1 MCGFLGWIG
10 NSGIDKNEFIKIG
23 FTMKHRGPD
32 DCGFLLKENFG
43 LGFRRLSILDLS
55 ENGHQPM
62 SILNESKHIV
72 FNGEIYN
79 ESEIRKGLEK
89 DNIEFKGNSDTEVLL
104 HFLSG
109 KGENALPHLNGMF
122 SFCFI
127 DENSGRFLIARD
139 RLGVKP
145 LFYSIWNGVLYFASE
160 LPTLMKFGLPNE
172 INLNA
177 LNKYVR
183 FGNIASPETIY
194 KNIFKLEA
202 GSFISGHITKPV
214 EIHLKK
220 WYNLP
225 LEENKNK
232 SELQWLNEIDELLFD
247 ATKIRLSAD
256 VPTGLFLS
264 GGIDSSL
271 IAHYCSV
278 QDTFKKPKAI
288 SVIFDEK
295 EFSEYEIAKEVA
307 SSKSLELI
315 TLKLQGDKL
324 NNIDPVLKNVG
335 EPFSDSSII
344 NQYYLSL
351 EAKKHA
357 TVFLSGDGG
366 DEAFAGYVE
375 YIKSYG
381 FNWNVAFAS
390 TIAKV
395 FYSPL
400 SFLFKDD
407 NNLKQQLAKLSVGP
421 EYMGTSI
428 RMNFNEPILTKLL
441 AKTFQVSNAELTDQI
456 FSSWKKTEGMPLVKR
471 MQIHDYGFYLEP
483 DVLAKVDRSTMANS
497 IEARSPFLDYR
508 IVELGLSVPN
518 EFNIM
523 GNQGKYLLR
532 KLAERHLPAS
542 VCRAPKKGFGLP
554 FRSWITESLKKD
566 VLNLV
571 KANNHGYWDESVL
584 SFVVSNADSKTYDMD
599 TIFWRIWMFE
609 IWYKQAINNN

>member
-10 NSGIDKNEFIKIG
+10 NSGIDKGKFATISQ
-23 FTMKHRGPD
+23 TMEHRGPD
-32 DCGFLLKENFG
+32 DSGFLLKDNFG
-43 LGFRRLSILDLS
+43 LGFKRLSILDLS

-62 SILNESKHIV
+62 SIINNSKHIV

-79 ESEIRKGLEK
+79 VSDLRKGLKKK
-89 DNIEFKGNSDTEVLL
+89 DLEFKGNSDTEVLL
-104 HFLSG
+104 HLLSE
-109 KGENALPHLNGMF
+109 KEELALSHLNGMF
-122 SFCFI
+122 AFCYI
-127 DENSGRFLIARD
+127 DENSGKFLIARD

-145 LFYSIWNGVLYFASE
+145 LFYSIWNGALYFASE

-202 GSFISGHITKPV
+202 GSLISGHITKPV

-225 LEENKNK
+225 LEENNNK

-247 ATKIRLSAD
+247 ATKIRLAAD

-271 IAHYCSV
+271 VAHYCSV
-278 QDTFKKPKAI
+278 QSSFKKPKAI

-295 EFSEYEIAKEVA
+295 EFSEYDIAKEVA
-307 SSKSLELI
+307 NSKSLELV
-315 TLKLQGDKL
+315 TLKLHDNSLYKMAP
-324 NNIDPVLKNVG
+324 IFKNLG

-366 DEAFAGYVE
+366 DEAFAGYSE
-375 YIKSYG
+375 YIRSYG
-381 FNWNVAFAS
+381 FNWTAKFAS
-390 TIAKV
+390 TVANI

-400 SFLFKDD
+400 SFLIKDD
-407 NNLKQQLAKLSVGP
+407 KNLKQQLSKLSVGSK
-421 EYMGTSI
+421 YLGAAI

-441 AKTFQVSNAELTDQI
+441 KKTFQISNAELTDQI
-456 FSSWKKTEGMPLVKR
+456 YISWNQTKGLPLVKR
-471 MQIHDYGFYLEP
+471 MQIHDYRFYLEP
-483 DVLAKVDRSTMANS
+483 DVLVKVDRATMANS

-508 IVELGLSVPN
+508 IVELGLSIPN
-518 EFNIM
+518 EFNIN

-532 KLAERHLPAS
+532 KLAERHLPVS

-554 FRSWITESLKKD
+554 FRSWITESHKKEM
-566 VLNLV
+566 LNLV
-571 KANNHGYWDESVL
+571 KTNNHGYWDETIL

-609 IWYKQAINNN
+609 IWYKQAIINN